1 MSKFVDPYIDPETG
15 VLRNLAGARTY
26 DELLNV
32 EGEFVAMRTNEF
44 LEQHSAFRPSGT
56 LEDLCLIHR
65 SLFQDVYDWAGEIR
79 TVEIRKETEGAEFF
93 LPSTNIAMG
102 IEWSR
107 SELLKDG
114 MMKQVDREH
123 FAERLAYHYD
133 NYNFVHPFRE
143 GNGRTQRL
151 FWTYICHDAGYDLD
165 WRLVSG
171 EENDEASRLAAE
183 QQDYSLL
190 TVMFSRILS
199 PVASTD
205 PINRSMVGSS
215 HLD

>member
-1 MSKFVDPYIDPETG
+1 
-15 VLRNLAGARTY
+15 
-26 DELLNV
+26 
-32 EGEFVAMRTNEF
+32 
-44 LEQHSAFRPSGT
+44 
-56 LEDLCLIHR
+56 
-65 SLFQDVYDWAGEIR
+65 
-79 TVEIRKETEGAEFF
+79 
-93 LPSTNIAMG
+93 
-102 IEWSR
+102 
-107 SELLKDG
+107 
-114 MMKQVDREH
+114 MKQVDREH

-165 WRLVSG
+165 WRLVSV
-171 EENDEASRLAAE
+171 EKNDEASRLAAE

-199 PVASTD
+199 PVASTE